1 MTVYRLNEQQ
11 AAFLL
16 TLLKN
21 TPIVVAFKKEL
32 VRQFYAMRSLLFEKT
47 TPLWQDTR
55 QMGKEIRQRETDSI
69 KAFIEYA
76 QRQGSK
82 NAQRYYINFSKLADQ
97 AAGIK
102 NRELATAMQLNTL
115 QIIERIISVGL
126 HDGITEDRSTRYLS
140 NEKNNYSQLQETI
153 LFTIGQNGLPQRIGT
168 TWKRDREYMQ
178 DAVLAA
184 SAPKREDCKQFLLNL
199 LDKNGGRMKSK
210 EMEEQAKEMG
220 YSQKTIRNAKD
231 DLKSSEAIRYKNEG
245 FGAEKVWIVEKTEF
259 SEPDTF
265 SPENK

>member
-1 MTVYRLNEQQ
+1 MKELVFVEPKGREPYTTSEVIAECTGIAHRKIRDAIRKYENDLETFGVLASYQAETTANKEGGRKALVYRLNEQQ

-21 TPIVVAFKKEL
+21 TPVVVAFKKEL

-115 QIIERIISVGL
+115 QIIERIISVGI
-126 HDGITEDRSTRYLS
+126 HDGITSRKPY
-140 NEKNNYSQLQETI
+140 KAI
-153 LFTIGQNGLPQRIGT
+153 F
-168 TWKRDREYMQ
+168 
-178 DAVLAA
+178 A
-184 SAPKREDCKQFLLNL
+184 DCKARLSLLCNAS
-199 LDKNGGRMKSK
+199 MIEKS
-210 EMEEQAKEMG
+210 A
-220 YSQKTIRNAKD
+220 
-231 DLKSSEAIRYKNEG
+231 
-245 FGAEKVWIVEKTEF
+245 
-259 SEPDTF
+259 
-265 SPENK
+265 

>member
-1 MTVYRLNEQQ
+1 MKELVFVEPKGREPYTTSEVIAERTGIARRKIRDAIRKYENDLETFGVLASYQAETTANKEGGRKTLVYRLNEQQ

-21 TPIVVAFKKEL
+21 TPVVVAFKKEL

-115 QIIERIISVGL
+115 QIIERIISVGI
-126 HDGITEDRSTRYLS
+126 HDGITSRKPY
-140 NEKNNYSQLQETI
+140 KVI
-153 LFTIGQNGLPQRIGT
+153 F
-168 TWKRDREYMQ
+168 
-178 DAVLAA
+178 A
-184 SAPKREDCKQFLLNL
+184 DCKARLSLFCNAS
-199 LDKNGGRMKSK
+199 MMEKS
-210 EMEEQAKEMG
+210 A
-220 YSQKTIRNAKD
+220 
-231 DLKSSEAIRYKNEG
+231 
-245 FGAEKVWIVEKTEF
+245 
-259 SEPDTF
+259 
-265 SPENK
+265 

>member
-1 MTVYRLNEQQ
+1 MKELVFVEPKGREPYTTSEVIAERTGISRRKIRDAIRKYENDLETFGVLASYQAETTANKEGGRKALVYRLNEQQ

-21 TPIVVAFKKEL
+21 TPVVVAFKREF

-115 QIIERIISVGL
+115 QIIERIINVGI
-126 HDGITEDRSTRYLS
+126 HDGITNHKPY
-140 NEKNNYSQLQETI
+140 KAI
-153 LFTIGQNGLPQRIGT
+153 F
-168 TWKRDREYMQ
+168 
-178 DAVLAA
+178 A
-184 SAPKREDCKQFLLNL
+184 DCKARLSLFCNAS
-199 LDKNGGRMKSK
+199 M
-210 EMEEQAKEMG
+210 MEESA
-220 YSQKTIRNAKD
+220 
-231 DLKSSEAIRYKNEG
+231 
-245 FGAEKVWIVEKTEF
+245 
-259 SEPDTF
+259 
-265 SPENK
+265 

>member
-1 MTVYRLNEQQ
+1 MEELVFVEPKGREPYTTSEVIAECTGIARRKIRDAIRKYENDLETFGVLASYQAETTANKEGGRKALVYRLNEQQ

-21 TPIVVAFKKEL
+21 TPVVVAFKKEL

-115 QIIERIISVGL
+115 QIIERIISVGI
-126 HDGITEDRSTRYLS
+126 HDGITSRKPY
-140 NEKNNYSQLQETI
+140 KAI
-153 LFTIGQNGLPQRIGT
+153 F
-168 TWKRDREYMQ
+168 
-178 DAVLAA
+178 A
-184 SAPKREDCKQFLLNL
+184 DCKARLSLLC
-199 LDKNGGRMKSK
+199 
-210 EMEEQAKEMG
+210 
-220 YSQKTIRNAKD
+220 NAFM
-231 DLKSSEAIRYKNEG
+231 I
-245 FGAEKVWIVEKTEF
+245 EKIA
-259 SEPDTF
+259 
-265 SPENK
+265 